1 MPEHTAS
8 IRKGT
13 ARAFVARAV
22 LFCGLLLAAAPA
34 VAKSPVDL
42 WRAYVQLVYDYE
54 VAGQCGLIGP
64 RLTAAFLERRVTGG
78 FGTGLGAGGL
88 KRLRL
93 AAIVAA
99 DREYDNRGL
108 GGYRPWCLGEG
119 VAGVRRIL
127 RIPR

>member
-1 MPEHTAS
+1 MS
-8 IRKGT
+8 DW
-13 ARAFVARAV
+13 
-22 LFCGLLLAAAPA
+22 
-34 VAKSPVDL
+34 SPTI
-42 WRAYVQLVYDYE
+42 E
-54 VAGQCGLIGP
+54 
-64 RLTAAFLERRVTGG
+64 
-78 FGTGLGAGGL
+78 
-88 KRLRL
+88 RLRL